1 MKQDLHEPVRL
12 KAEQVFEDSPSLMSV
27 DRVHW
32 FLALF
37 DELGVEVW
45 LDGGWGV
52 DALLGKCTRNHGDL
66 DIMISWPDS
75 VPLIEALF
83 AHGFVHIYT
92 DDRKERNFVMGHR
105 AHGLIDFHVI
115 ERTEGGGG
123 VYGPGEI
130 DWVIDASEL
139 NAVGFIE
146 GRKVRCLSVDYQ
158 VRSHT
163 GYTLKDTDFADL
175 QALQERYGVALLPEQ
190 IQDSATTKQ
199 ENDDEGGGTHA
210 KSTPIPCHRCR
221 EFATLTGG
229 REGIAK

>member
-1 MKQDLHEPVRL
+1 MKQDLHEPVLL
-12 KAEQVFEDSPSLMSV
+12 KASQVFEDASSLMSV

-66 DIMISWPDS
+66 DIMIARTDS
-75 VPLIEALF
+75 ARLTEALL

-92 DDRKERNFVMGHR
+92 EDRKAQNFVMGHR

-115 ERTEGGGG
+115 KRTEEGGG

-139 NAVGFIE
+139 NAVGFIG

-158 VRSHT
+158 VRSHA
-163 GYTLKDTDFADL
+163 GYTLGETDFADL
-175 QALQERYGVALLPEQ
+175 QALHERYGVELLPEQ
-190 IQDSATTKQ
+190 IQ
-199 ENDDEGGGTHA
+199 GGA
-210 KSTPIPCHRCR
+210 LMKMDR
-221 EFATLTGG
+221 ATLTFAM
-229 REGIAK
+229 EVKEEKL